1 MQSTLLTIFIVV
13 TAVAVV
19 MQACI
24 LLAMAIAARK
34 TQTRVVAILE
44 ELRGH
49 VGPILKTTR
58 EVLDDS
64 APKIKTI
71 TANLEDTSH
80 LVRVQTIHLNH
91 AMDDLLARSRE
102 HVARVD
108 GMVTDTLD
116 SVDQARRTVTR
127 VSEGPMRW
135 VTAMSNGIQAAVARF
150 VQQRR
155 GPVDVRAESFEEEEI
170 FD

>member
-13 TAVAVV
+13 TALAVV
-19 MQACI
+19 IQACI

-34 TQTRVVAILE
+34 TQQRVLVIAE

-49 VGPILKTTR
+49 LGPILKTTR
-58 EVLDDS
+58 EVLEDS

-80 LVRVQTIHLNH
+80 MVRVQTIHLNH
-91 AMDDLLARSRE
+91 AIDDLVERTQA

-108 GMVTDTLD
+108 GMVAETLD
-116 SVDQARRTVTR
+116 SVDEARDAVTHMAER
-127 VSEGPMRW
+127 PLRW
-135 VTAMSNGIQAAVARF
+135 ATAVSNGVRAALDRF
-150 VQQRR
+150 FQQRR
-155 GPVDVRAESFEEEEI
+155 ASSVERETFAEEEI